1 MTGQLRSDS
10 TGDRRRKP
18 LTTGAPVLRWCSV
31 IAGVLIAGSLS
42 FGCAASGTT
51 SSTTSPQGALRVY
64 VSSVSP
70 TPAGLNG
77 APVEHVTFT
86 VSRPTSSS
94 ASTVWT
100 RCNIEV
106 LHAGGRVG
114 GTSITYGGPLA
125 ASVSETS
132 AGILVKGGVFEGH
145 PSDAQVSC
153 QDLKHHAGLLP

>member
-10 TGDRRRKP
+10 TDDRRRKP
-18 LTTGAPVLRWCSV
+18 LTTGAPILRWCSV

-42 FGCAASGTT
+42 FGCAASSTA
-51 SSTTSPQGALRVY
+51 SSTTSPHGVLRVH

-70 TPAGLNG
+70 IPPAFDG

-86 VSRPTSSS
+86 VSRPSSSS

-106 LHAGGRVG
+106 LLAGSRVG
-114 GTSITYGGPLA
+114 GTSITSGGPLA
-125 ASVSETS
+125 ASSSEYS
-132 AGILVKGGVFEGH
+132 VGILVKGGVFEGR
-145 PSDAQVSC
+145 PSDARVSC